1 MMEQDVSTCNC
12 MLTSKVVDS
21 RTVKSKGY
29 DWVPEHVRYRRRQC
43 TVCEETFDTFE
54 GTEEEL
60 LHMLDRR
67 FRKKYNIKIC

>member
-1 MMEQDVSTCNC
+1 MSSCPC

-21 RTVKSKGY
+21 RTTKAKGY
-29 DWVPEHVRYRRRQC
+29 DWVPEGVRYRKRRC
-43 TVCEETFDTFE
+43 KNCSEEFDTYE

-60 LHMLDRR
+60 LRMLDRR